1 MRHTRSIGILFVLL
15 IAVIAFVLGIAAPN
29 LWASGS
35 HHYKPKVEKFEEAD
49 IYFELNNT
57 DGDLGIHGKV
67 DGGPWTKIWL
77 QDSHRRKLMEVKAKG
92 RLRRQGVTE
101 LFFESAE
108 PTFDEVSPER
118 FFNRFPEGKYRI
130 YSESQD
136 GGRLIGKSFVWHVMP
151 AAPDGIEV
159 SGTAIDLET
168 VDCEEEAPVVVP
180 DEDGN
185 IVISWD
191 PVTTSHPDLGAEG
204 DIEAAL
210 YQLVVEIDLE
220 IDGREF
226 TSVYSVDLPP
236 DVTSMM
242 VPEAFINIGLD
253 DEGNGEYK
261 FEILVKEEV
270 GGNQTATES
279 CFAIGEEDGDE

>member
-57 DGDLGIHGKV
+57 DGDLGIHGKF

-77 QDSHRRKLMEVKAKG
+77 KDSKRRQLMEVTARG

-108 PTFDEVSPER
+108 PQFKDLPPAD
-118 FFNRFPEGKYRI
+118 FFKRFPEGI
-130 YSESQD
+130 YKIYGISED
-136 GGRLIGKSFVWHVMP
+136 GNLLVGKSLISHVMP
-151 AAPDGIEV
+151 AAPDGIYVNEEK
-159 SGTAIDLET
+159 IILDD
-168 VDCEEEAPVVVP
+168 VDCEEEENVP
-180 DEDGN
+180 EVERDENGDV
-185 IVISWD
+185 VISWA
-191 PVTTSHPDLGAEG
+191 PVTTSHTGLGEAG
-204 DIEAAL
+204 DVEAIL
-210 YQLVVEIDLE
+210 YQLVVEVELE
-220 IDGREF
+220 NGEEF
-226 TSVYSVDLPP
+226 TSVFSVDLPP
-236 DVTSMM
+236 DVTEMT
-242 VPEAFINIGLD
+242 VPASFIDIGF
-253 DEGNGEYK
+253 DEVEGGFYK
-261 FEILVKEEV
+261 YEILVKSNP

-279 CFAIGEEDGDE
+279 CFEIGVE